1 MMCHIALLLSLA
13 VCLAGCGQKQTE
25 QEQKA
30 VDAILKS
37 GGYLTRDEKLPWRP
51 VVRINLS
58 NTKVMDSDL
67 KDLKELKGL
76 RTLWLDDTQI
86 TDAGLKDLNELKGL
100 LVLGLS
106 RTQITDA
113 GLKELK
119 ELKGLQWLYLSG
131 TKITAAGLKELN
143 QALPATDIFGP

>member
-1 MMCHIALLLSLA
+1 MMRHIALLLSLA

-67 KDLKELKGL
+67 KDLKELKDL
-76 RTLWLDDTQI
+76 QSLDLCST
-86 TDAGLKDLNELKGL
+86 K
-100 LVLGLS
+100 
-106 RTQITDA
+106 ITDA

-119 ELKGLQWLYLSG
+119 
-131 TKITAAGLKELN
+131 